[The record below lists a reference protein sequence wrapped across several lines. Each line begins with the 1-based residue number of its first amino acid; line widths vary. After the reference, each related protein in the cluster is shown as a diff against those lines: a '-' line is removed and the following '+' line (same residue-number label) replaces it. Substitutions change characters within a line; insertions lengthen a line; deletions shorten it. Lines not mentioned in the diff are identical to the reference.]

1 MRAGRGGGT
10 NGRDKRAR
18 MRGRGDTTELGEA
31 GEWRMELD
39 GALVAVGRA
48 SADAGHPFVPVG
60 VGDAWV
66 YAVSQS
72 TGVTS
77 EASEA
82 IVAVRRD
89 GERTIARVR
98 GVSAGGVSERDLVID
113 RRGVSPDIGA
123 MTTASGVVET
133 IAADGVYLPK
143 VLTPGCAWRWR
154 QSLAMPGSTVEVE
167 GAGEALGEV
176 EVTVPAGVFVAV
188 HVRGAVRSR
197 MKAATGP
204 LEVVQTDDNF
214 YVRGVGL
221 VRSVTATGHGYVSE
235 KVLLRWSVGG

>member
-77 EASEA
+77 EAIEA

-197 MKAATGP
+197 MKAVTGP

>member
-1 MRAGRGGGT
+1 
-10 NGRDKRAR
+10 
-18 MRGRGDTTELGEA
+18 MRGRGDTTELDEA

-39 GALVAVGRA
+39 GALVAVARVGEGE
-48 SADAGHPFVPVG
+48 GHPFAPVG

-72 TGVTS
+72 TGVAS

-82 IVAVRRD
+82 IVAVRRA

-133 IAADGVYLPK
+133 IAADGVYLPR

-154 QSLAMPGSTVEVE
+154 QSLAMPGSTIEVE
-167 GAGEALGEV
+167 GEGVALGEV
-176 EVTVPAGVFVAV
+176 EVAVPAGMFVAV
-188 HVRGAVRSR
+188 HVRSVVRSF
-197 MKAATGP
+197 MKTATGP
-204 LEVVQTDDNF
+204 LEVVHADDNF

-221 VRSVTATGHGYVSE
+221 VRSVTTAGHGYASE

>member
-1 MRAGRGGGT
+1 
-10 NGRDKRAR
+10 

-39 GALVAVGRA
+39 GALVAVARVGEE
-48 SADAGHPFVPVG
+48 AGHPFAPVG
-60 VGDAWV
+60 VGAAWV

-72 TGVTS
+72 TGATR

-82 IVAVRRD
+82 IVAVRRE
-89 GERTIARVR
+89 GGRTIARVR

-133 IAADGVYLPK
+133 IAADGVYLPR

-167 GAGEALGEV
+167 GEGEALGEV

-188 HVRGAVRSR
+188 HVRSVVHSF
-197 MKAATGP
+197 MTTATGP
-204 LEVVQTDDNF
+204 LKVVQTDDNF
-214 YVRGVGL
+214 YARGVGL
-221 VRSVTATGHGYVSE
+221 VRSVTTAGHGYASE

>member
-1 MRAGRGGGT
+1 
-10 NGRDKRAR
+10 

-39 GALVAVGRA
+39 GALVAVTRVGEV
-48 SADAGHPFVPVG
+48 GEHPFVPVG

-72 TGVTS
+72 TGMTS

-82 IVAVRRD
+82 IVAVRREA
-89 GERTIARVR
+89 GRTIARVR

-154 QSLAMPGSTVEVE
+154 QSLAMPGSTIEVE
-167 GAGEALGEV
+167 GEGVALGEV
-176 EVTVPAGVFVAV
+176 GVSVPAGVFVAA
-188 HVRGAVRSR
+188 HVRSVVRSF
-197 MKAATGP
+197 MKTATGP
-204 LEVVQTDDNF
+204 LEMVQTADNF
-214 YVRGVGL
+214 HVRGVGL
-221 VRSVTATGHGYVSE
+221 VRSVTTAGHGYASE

>member
-1 MRAGRGGGT
+1 
-10 NGRDKRAR
+10 

-188 HVRGAVRSR
+188 HVRGAARSR